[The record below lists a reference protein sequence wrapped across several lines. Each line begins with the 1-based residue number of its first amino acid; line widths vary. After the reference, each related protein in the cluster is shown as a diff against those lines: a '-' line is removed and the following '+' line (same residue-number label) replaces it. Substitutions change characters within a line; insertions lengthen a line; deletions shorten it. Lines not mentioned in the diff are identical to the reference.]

1 MTTKSY
7 NKDRFN
13 KLVSKEPSGF
23 IKAQAAS
30 KVDRK
35 KKLRSF
41 KVALS
46 VLEILDY
53 KKMSQATLAKKVN
66 VTPQQISKWLK
77 GKSNMT
83 FETIEKLEDA
93 LGFDLITV
101 PKIDFEREAK
111 NNKFVMKKMAER
123 TIKAY
128 ARNQEIT
135 HSVTSKDDFH
145 VRRPIIANT
154 YSSIIEANKNLR
166 PTG

>member
-1 MTTKSY
+1 MTKQTY
-7 NKDRFN
+7 NKERF
-13 KLVSKEPSGF
+13 KELRSNEASGF
-23 IKAQAAS
+23 MKAQAAS
-30 KVDRK
+30 KLYRK
-35 KKLRSF
+35 NSMRSF

-53 KKMSQATLAKKVN
+53 RKMSQVTLAEKVG

-83 FETIEKLEDA
+83 LETIDKLENA

-111 NNKFVMKKMAER
+111 NSEFVMKAMGER
-123 TIKAY
+123 TIQVRRGK
-128 ARNQEIT
+128 QEAAHLIK
-135 HSVTSKDDFH
+135 SKDDFH
-145 VRRPIIANT
+145 LKSSIMANS
-154 YSSIIEANKNLR
+154 YSSMDDADKNLR